1 MENTLAI
8 SPCDYRAMIL
18 DQIKLNLV
26 KEILFNSNNRLTW
39 DKKEL
44 SFEIDEMQVKLLFPE
59 EYEANLKERKKEL
72 GNV

>member
-1 MENTLAI
+1 MENRLAVN
-8 SPCDYRAMIL
+8 SDDYCTMIL
-18 DQIKLNLV
+18 DQNKLNLV
-26 KEILFNSNNRLTW
+26 KKILFNSNNRLTW

-44 SFEIDEMQVKLLFPE
+44 SFEIDERQVKLIFPE